1 MSRSA
6 VGPGLL
12 LALWS
17 PFSVSQLP
25 EIGQSPQLLLHDVGA
40 LPSAAGIGNRARPE
54 GLVAYFLIDASLTWQ
69 LEQFFRSDPV
79 DLAWAEATER
89 SLAESLN
96 TLGLDFRQL
105 RVTCKTDICKVE
117 SEIRYGSFIAEN
129 MTLRYS
135 DTYRDIAQRGI
146 GSLFRPDGSPLGRI
160 SGMPGAVT
168 VHYVYSDAV
177 ELESALFRAGPQP

>member
-17 PFSVSQLP
+17 PFAVSQLP
-25 EIGQSPQLLLHDVGA
+25 DIGQSPQLLLHDVGA
-40 LPSAAGIGNRARPE
+40 FPNAVSIGSRARPE

-69 LEQFFRSDPV
+69 LEQFFRSDAV
-79 DLAWAEATER
+79 DSLWAEATER

-96 TLGLDFRQL
+96 ALGLDFREL

-117 SEIRYGSFIAEN
+117 SEIRYGTVIGED
-129 MTLRYS
+129 MTFRYS
-135 DTYRDIAQRGI
+135 DAYRDIAQRGI

-168 VHYVYSDAV
+168 VHYVYSDAAAI
-177 ELESALFRAGPQP
+177 ESASFRAGPQR